1 MKNPLDLVNNTI
13 LIIYF
18 ALAVATPL
26 IFTTA
31 TTELYEVPKMFF
43 VYFCAVIL
51 FSLTL
56 LKITITKKLEIPR
69 SKSLLALI
77 AFTFVILISTITSTD
92 RYLSTFG
99 YPTRLNGGLLS
110 QIAYLVIFIAAL
122 INLSREKARSV
133 LLALVIGATAV
144 SIWGIPSHFGLD
156 PTCFVL
162 TNELTSACWQKEFN
176 PILRIFSTLGQPN
189 WLASYLVLILPFS
202 IAFSIF
208 FKNQKHRIFF
218 GVCSVLIF
226 WALIL
231 TNSRSGFLGL
241 GASLIVL
248 FILLGIKTVK
258 ENLKI
263 ITALTIIFLVLSL
276 FFLAPLT
283 SRLKD
288 AFQNSKVDPISATQS
303 SSPNIASS
311 AGPTESGQIRLI
323 VWRGALDVFSHWPI
337 FGSGPETFVNTYY
350 LYRPIEHNQTTEWEF
365 FYNKAHNEFV
375 NYLANTG
382 FFGIFS
388 FLAFLLFAFLELLQV
403 AKLKENVSIL
413 TKAAI
418 AGASGYLVTIF
429 FGFSTVATQTVFFL
443 ITASIIL
450 FNSKQQKIK
459 INFKFLENANFKKIS
474 FFTVFFLGLFSLVFI
489 LRLTIANI
497 LENNAQSSQNFAK
510 QTRTYKN
517 ALTTS
522 PAKNPYLMTNFAF
535 DLASYLEKEENQQN
549 KNLIAKEVVAQI
561 ENAISESPNN
571 YLVLQRA
578 VKTYVL
584 LINADQKYSQQGIN
598 LGTKLTSLAPTYP
611 ISYLTLAK
619 IQIATDNLSDA
630 QKNIEKVLTQKP
642 DYLEAKEL
650 LDQITAKPLQ

>member
-1 MKNPLDLVNNTI
+1 MRNLLDLLNKII
-13 LIIYF
+13 LLIYF

-26 IFTTA
+26 IFTTT

-43 VYFCAVIL
+43 VYFCAAIL
-51 FSLTL
+51 FFLTL
-56 LKITITKKLEIPR
+56 LEITITKKLEIPK
-69 SKSLLALI
+69 SKALLALI
-77 AFTFVILISTITSTD
+77 AFTLVILISTIISTD
-92 RYLSTFG
+92 KYLSIFG

-122 INLSREKARSV
+122 INLSVEKAKSV

-162 TNELTSACWQKEFN
+162 TNKLTSACWQKEFN

-218 GVCSVLIF
+218 AVSSVLIF

-231 TNSRSGFLGL
+231 TNSRSGFFGL
-241 GASLIVL
+241 IISFAIL
-248 FILLGIKTVK
+248 FILFGIKTVK
-258 ENLKI
+258 SNLKI
-263 ITALTIIFLVLSL
+263 MTTLAIIFLLLSI

-283 SRLKD
+283 SRLID
-288 AFQNSKVDPISATQS
+288 AFQNSKVDQVPTVKS
-303 SSPNIASS
+303 SNPKTISS

-323 VWRGALDVFSHWPI
+323 VWRGALGVFSNWPL

-350 LYRPIEHNQTTEWEF
+350 LKRPLAQNQTTEWEF

-382 FFGIFS
+382 FFGILS
-388 FLAFLLFAFLELLQV
+388 FLTFLIVAFWEVFKVTRQ
-403 AKLKENVSIL
+403 KENESL
-413 TKAAI
+413 LAKATI

-443 ITASIIL
+443 ITASTIL
-450 FNSKQQKIK
+450 FNNKQEIIKIK
-459 INFKFLENANFKKIS
+459 FKFLENANLKKIS
-474 FFTVFFLGLFSLVFI
+474 FISVFFLSLFSLVFI
-489 LRLTIANI
+489 LRLTFANVM
-497 LENNAQSSQNFAK
+497 ENNAQSSQNFAK

-584 LINADQKYSQQGIN
+584 LINSDQNYSQQGIN
-598 LGTKLTSLAPTYP
+598 LGTKLTNLAPTYP

-619 IQIATDNLSDA
+619 IQIASDKLIDA
-630 QKNIEKVLTQKP
+630 QKSIEKVLSLKP

-650 LDQITAKPLQ
+650 LDQITAEPLQ